1 MQRNNP
7 MDSKSVPDKRVFR
20 TVEGIYGELD
30 TIRADIRA
38 LTARFEKIET
48 SNKSHEAQI
57 DHLMEQ
63 TYPVIK
69 ESQKKTTP
77 KKVHVEEDLI
87 LGLQVRCTN
96 AELALQEKKTEILN
110 LYKEMEKTF
119 QNGFKKGHCHA
130 SINDHLIGN
139 NTEERRWDGNRYMTK
154 SEFMSIYNDIDTWNS
169 IGGEYGDIIKPATD
183 DGEGW
188 PSDNWQAR
196 V

>member
-20 TVEGIYGELD
+20 AVEGIYGELD
-30 TIRADIRA
+30 TITADIRA

-87 LGLQVRCTN
+87 IGLQVRCTN
-96 AELALQEKKTEILN
+96 AELELQEKKTEILN
-110 LYKEMEKTF
+110 LYREMEKTF
-119 QNGFKKGHCHA
+119 QNGFKKGHQHA
-130 SINDHLIGN
+130 RIMDHVIGCN
-139 NTEERRWDGNRYMTK
+139 PEERRWDGNRYMTK
-154 SEFMSIYNDIDTWNS
+154 SEFMSHYDDIHSWNG
-169 IGGEYGDIIKPATD
+169 IGGEYGDIIKPVAS
-183 DGEGW
+183 DGDGW
-188 PSDNWQAR
+188 PSDKRQAR